1 VPALKEPRGAARR
14 EGDILAILN
23 ARFSLSALEEW
34 KRNDPAWWG
43 CARNSMGRGI
53 HAHALREQ
61 RRLRAVTEDEIRAE
75 LAAIERGA

>member
-1 VPALKEPRGAARR
+1 LKEDLGAARR

-34 KRNDPAWWG
+34 KRNDPAWWSS
-43 CARNSMGRGI
+43 ARNSMGRGL
-53 HAHALREQ
+53 HAQALREQ

-75 LAAIERGA
+75 LAAIDR